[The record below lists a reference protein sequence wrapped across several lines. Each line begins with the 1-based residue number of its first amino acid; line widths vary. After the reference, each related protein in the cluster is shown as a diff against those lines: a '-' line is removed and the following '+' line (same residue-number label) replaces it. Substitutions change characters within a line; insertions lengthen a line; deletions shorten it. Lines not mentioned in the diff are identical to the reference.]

1 MCGFIGII
9 GSATPVVG
17 RLYDGL
23 IALQHR
29 GQDAAGIATFD
40 HRFHLKKGE
49 GLVRDAFRQKNMDRL
64 LGTTG
69 VAQVR
74 YPTVGAG
81 TVEDAQ
87 PFIVH
92 SPVGIAMAHNGN
104 VTNYRQVKENL
115 RSLRRRHIDSD
126 CDVEIILGVFADE
139 LELRLGRDPERR
151 LTADVVFAAV
161 RRVHREVQGAYSVV
175 AYLAGHG
182 MVAFRDPYGIK
193 PAIMGTKA
201 EPDGSVSWCFASESV
216 ALDLLGF
223 DVSRDLEAGECVYVT
238 DAGVMSAQ
246 VLSQAPHRPCVF
258 EWIYFARPDSVID
271 RMSVYRTQLRL
282 GEALAKQVRQAGLH
296 VDVVIPVPDSARAAS
311 TGLAQTLG
319 VPYREGFVKNRYIG
333 RTFIMPG
340 QEERKAG
347 LRFKLN
353 AVRSEFE
360 GRDVL
365 IVDDSIVRGNTSR
378 GIVQLARKAGARKV
392 YLASYSAPIKHPCV
406 YGIDMS
412 TRKELL
418 ARERT
423 NVEIA
428 RELDADLVFYQTI
441 EDMNEAVRGAG
452 PTTGPAVEA
461 FCNACFTG
469 KYPTPDV
476 TEEVLLEIERDRA
489 AVR

>member
-9 GSATPVVG
+9 GCSTPVVAP
-17 RLYDGL
+17 LYDGL

-40 HRFHLKKGE
+40 YRFHLKKGE
-49 GLVRDAFRQKNMDRL
+49 GLVADAFRQKNMERL
-64 LGTTG
+64 KGG
-69 VAQVR
+69 AGIAQVR

-81 TVEDAQ
+81 SIEDAQ

-104 VTNYRQVKENL
+104 VTNYRAVKENL
-115 RSLRRRHIDSD
+115 RAARRRHIDSD
-126 CDVEIILGVFADE
+126 CDVEILLAVFADE
-139 LELRLGRDPERR
+139 LELRLAQDPSRTLSPE
-151 LTADVVFAAV
+151 VVFAAV
-161 RRVHREVQGAYSVV
+161 ARVHREVQGAYSVI
-175 AYLAGHG
+175 AYLAGVG

-193 PAIMGTKA
+193 PAVMGTRQ
-201 EPDGSVSWCFASESV
+201 EPNGKTAWCFASETV

-223 DVSRDLEAGECVYVT
+223 DVKRDLQAGECVFVT
-238 DAGVMSAQ
+238 DAGEMHAK
-246 VLSQAPHRPCVF
+246 VLGTAPHRPCIF

-271 RMSVYRTQLRL
+271 SVSVYGTQLRL
-282 GEALAKQVRQAGLH
+282 GEALAKQVVETGLR

-311 TGLAQTLG
+311 TGLAQKLG

-340 QEERKAG
+340 QEQRKAG

-360 GRDVL
+360 GKDVP

-378 GIVQLARKAGARKV
+378 EIVLMARKAGARRI

-423 NVEIA
+423 NHEIA
-428 RELDADLVFYQTI
+428 KELGADMVFYQTVD
-441 EDMNEAVRGAG
+441 DMNRAVAIPGG
-452 PTTGPAVEA
+452 KVES

-476 TEEVLLEIERDRA
+476 TEDVLLEIERDRA
-489 AVR
+489 LVR

>member
-9 GSATPVVG
+9 GSETPVVA

-29 GQDAAGIATFD
+29 GQDAAGIATYD

-64 LGTTG
+64 RGETG
-69 VAQVR
+69 VAHVR

-92 SPVGIAMAHNGN
+92 APVGIAMAHNGN
-104 VTNYRQVKENL
+104 VTNYRAVKENL
-115 RSLRRRHIDSD
+115 RAVRRRHIDSD
-126 CDVEIILGVFADE
+126 CDVEIILAVFADE
-139 LELRLGRDPERR
+139 LEIRLSADGDRRELTPE
-151 LTADVVFAAV
+151 VVFAAAH
-161 RRVHREVQGAYSVV
+161 RVFREVQGAYSVI

-182 MVAFRDPYGIK
+182 MVCFRDPYGIK
-193 PAIMGTKA
+193 PAVMGTKV
-201 EPDGSVSWCFASESV
+201 EPSGKASWCFASETV
-216 ALDLLGF
+216 ALDLLGY
-223 DVSRDLEAGECVYVT
+223 DVARDLRAGECVFVT
-238 DAGVMSAQ
+238 DQGTMHSKVMTA
-246 VLSQAPHRPCVF
+246 VEHRPCIF

-271 RMSVYRTQLRL
+271 DISVYRTHIKL
-282 GEALAKQVRQAGLH
+282 GEALAEQVKTAGIH
-296 VDVVIPVPDSARAAS
+296 VDAVIPVPDSARAAA
-311 TGLAQTLG
+311 TGLAAKLG
-319 VPYREGFVKNRYIG
+319 APYREGLVKNRYIG

-347 LRFKLN
+347 LRHKLN
-353 AVRSEFE
+353 AVRSEFD
-360 GRDVL
+360 GKDVL
-365 IVDDSIVRGNTSR
+365 ILDDSIVRGNTSKE
-378 GIVQLARKAGARKV
+378 IVSLARRGGARKV
-392 YLASYSAPIKHPCV
+392 YLASFSAPIKYPCV

-418 ARERT
+418 ARER
-423 NVEIA
+423 NNSEIA
-428 RELDADLVFYQTI
+428 RELGADMVFYQTI
-441 EDMNEAVRGAG
+441 DAMNAAVRAAGAE
-452 PTTGPAVEA
+452 TRIDA

-476 TEEVLLEIERDRA
+476 TEDVLLEIENDRA

>member
-9 GSATPVVG
+9 GSDAPAVG
-17 RLYDGL
+17 QLYDGL

-40 HRFHLKKGE
+40 YRFHLKKGE

-64 LGTTG
+64 LGTCG
-69 VAQVR
+69 VAHVR

-104 VTNYRQVKENL
+104 VTNYRAVKENL
-115 RSLRRRHIDSD
+115 RAQRRRHVDSD
-126 CDVEIILGVFADE
+126 CDVEIILNVFADE
-139 LELRLGRDPERR
+139 LEIQLSKTPNGRD

-161 RRVHREVQGAYSVV
+161 SRVHREVQGAYSVV
-175 AYLAGHG
+175 AYLAGYG
-182 MVAFRDPYGIK
+182 MVCFRDPYGIK
-193 PAIMGTKA
+193 PAIMGTRA
-201 EPDGSVSWCFASESV
+201 EPSGRNAWCFASESV

-223 DVSRDLEAGECVYVT
+223 SVTRDLLAGECVYVT
-238 DAGVMSAQ
+238 DKGEMHAR
-246 VLSQAPHRPCVF
+246 VLTPAPHRPCIF
-258 EWIYFARPDSVID
+258 EWIYFARPDSIID
-271 RMSVYRTQLRL
+271 EMSVYRTQLLL
-282 GEALAKQVRQAGLH
+282 GEALAQQILQAGIRI
-296 VDVVIPVPDSARAAS
+296 DAVIPVPDSARAAS
-311 TGLAQTLG
+311 TGLAQKLR

-340 QEERKAG
+340 QEQRKAG
-347 LRFKLN
+347 LRHKLN
-353 AVRSEFE
+353 AVRSEFD

-365 IVDDSIVRGNTSR
+365 IVDDSIVRGNTSKE
-378 GIVQLARKAGARKV
+378 IVAMARRAGARKV

-418 ARERT
+418 ARERSDA
-423 NVEIA
+423 EIA
-428 RELDADLVFYQTI
+428 KEIGADMVFYQAVS
-441 EDMNEAVRGAG
+441 DMNEAVRGAG
-452 PTTGPAVEA
+452 GKVDA

-476 TEEVLLEIERDRA
+476 TEDVLLEIERDRA